1 MQVFILGMHRSG
13 TSALARVLNLMGLYF
28 GEENASTGRSS
39 QNEKG
44 FWERRDVRMI
54 NDSILFTADC
64 DWDLVSKFDARMIP
78 TETNAGHKSAI
89 ADVVVKLDA
98 HRPWFVKEPRLC
110 VTFPIWRATLEQ
122 PICIHIG
129 RNPLE
134 VAHSLNAR
142 NGIPIRVGLALW
154 ELYNTRALQAASGLP
169 LLSVS
174 YEDLVGT
181 PDRTVDSIRV
191 FLAEQGYRVRMPS
204 TSELSGFLDAN
215 LRHHRKEPAAL
226 SHVATAHQLHLYRLL
241 SSHTVPVSEP
251 DDVSRK
257 CLETLARYESIAN
270 VADRRRLAQ
279 QRRMRQRRPQMELQI
294 ALRDVELR
302 HALGAARQLETKATH
317 LQDVRRNLETQLAAT
332 NERVRTLQNE
342 KAAIQRDVANK
353 VGHLQDVRRNLETQL
368 AATNERVRTLQE
380 VANKATHLQDV
391 RRNLE
396 TQLAATNERVRTLQ
410 NEKAAIQRDVANKA
424 THLQD
429 VRRNLETQLAATNE
443 RVRTLQNEKAAI
455 QRDVANKA
463 THLQDVRRNLE
474 TQLAATNERVRTLQ
488 NEKAAIQRDV
498 ANKVGHLQDVR
509 RNLEAQLAA
518 SNERVRT
525 LRADKTTLLQHKAN
539 YDKLVTRHDQL
550 KQDLGQRQRQTA
562 ELERRYHRLERE
574 RHGLQLEH
582 AESVRD
588 GKRDRNEVRAVR
600 RKNAELH
607 VRQLRMERE
616 LHHFRRQVAVLE
628 GAKSA
633 NQKVYSRKSPV
644 APNGVADASAGSRN
658 TRARPRP
665 PIGVGGLDI
674 VVCVHNALEY
684 VQRCLESVLSRST
697 VKFRVVIVNDGSDP
711 PTTEWLRGLSSRGDS
726 VDLIETHGPIGYT
739 RAANLGLRAT
749 QADRVVLLN
758 SDTIV
763 PRLWL
768 EGLLECM
775 ASDDKIGI
783 VGPLSNAATWQ
794 SVPER
799 VDKSGGWAVNAL
811 PQGYNV
817 DEFAELVLGISER
830 QFPRVPFLNGFCL
843 LVSRAVIDQIG
854 YLDEESFPRG
864 YGEENDYCIR
874 AHDAGFLLAIADHC
888 FVYHAKSKSF
898 GTSARAELAKAGTIA
913 LHKKFG
919 EDRIQQSSR
928 EIKDSSSLER
938 IRNSIK
944 NALKQSA

>member
-64 DWDLVSKFDARMIP
+64 DWDLVSKFDAGMIP

-89 ADVVVKLDA
+89 ADIVVKLDA

-110 VTFPIWRATLEQ
+110 VTFPIWRAPLEQ

-142 NGIPIRVGLALW
+142 NGIPVRVGLALW
-154 ELYNTRALQAASGLP
+154 EFYNTRALQAASGLP

-226 SHVATAHQLHLYRLL
+226 SRVATAHQLHLYHLL
-241 SSHTVPVSEP
+241 SSSHTVPVSES

-257 CLETLARYESIAN
+257 CLETLARYESTAN

-279 QRRMRQRRPQMELQI
+279 QRRKRRRRSEMELQI

-332 NERVRTLQNE
+332 NER
-342 KAAIQRDVANK
+342 I
-353 VGHLQDVRRNLETQL
+353 
-368 AATNERVRTLQE
+368 
-380 VANKATHLQDV
+380 
-391 RRNLE
+391 
-396 TQLAATNERVRTLQ
+396 RTLQ

-429 VRRNLETQLAATNE
+429 VRRNLE
-443 RVRTLQNEKAAI
+443 
-455 QRDVANKA
+455 
-463 THLQDVRRNLE
+463 
-474 TQLAATNERVRTLQ
+474 
-488 NEKAAIQRDV
+488 
-498 ANKVGHLQDVR
+498 
-509 RNLEAQLAA
+509 AQLAA

-525 LRADKTTLLQHKAN
+525 LRADKTILQQHKAN

-574 RHGLQLEH
+574 RRSLQLEH
-582 AESVRD
+582 AESVHG
-588 GKRDRNEVRAVR
+588 GKRDRKEVRAVR

-644 APNGVADASAGSRN
+644 APNGVADAPVESRN
-658 TRARPRP
+658 TRPRPRP
-665 PIGVGGLDI
+665 PIGVGGIDV

-711 PTTEWLRGLSSRGDS
+711 PTTEWLRGRSSRVDS

-783 VGPLSNAATWQ
+783 VGPLSNAASWQ

-843 LVSRAVIDQIG
+843 LISRAVIDQIG

-898 GTSARAELAKAGTIA
+898 GTSARDELAKAGRIA

-919 EDRIQQSSR
+919 EDRIQKSSR